1 MIMKHKTQQRK
12 QVANHQKTGDL
23 FGRSRL
29 HPSRVPRFKKFFQ
42 KLDQTTANPRGSAA
56 NHNNHHHGHDH
67 PEHDHSHHDDPILNN
82 FDHEHKT
89 EASRSDHANI
99 LKEMDQI
106 APQPMIPATDLS
118 RCEALPNHDID
129 GSEYFVSAGSQGESC
144 PPMTWSEATD
154 FCQANLMSIV
164 SLGKSV
170 DPVTA
175 QEILNITN
183 KFANMDGFWTGGYVT
198 HPENIRVSNS
208 VVWSSISRETEL
220 VVPGQG
226 HFSPTGET
234 GQPQPDNWA
243 FAASFGDPYQMEHCL
258 AVLNNKY
265 GDGSK
270 LHDLNCNIKLP
281 VVCQALKID
290 AMDSSMMLL

>member
-1 MIMKHKTQQRK
+1 M
-12 QVANHQKTGDL
+12 N
-23 FGRSRL
+23 
-29 HPSRVPRFKKFFQ
+29 
-42 KLDQTTANPRGSAA
+42 
-56 NHNNHHHGHDH
+56 
-67 PEHDHSHHDDPILNN
+67 
-82 FDHEHKT
+82 
-89 EASRSDHANI
+89 DHANI
-99 LKEMDQI
+99 LKEMGQI
-106 APQPMIPATDLS
+106 PPRPMIPATDLS
-118 RCEALPNHDID
+118 RCEALPNLDID
-129 GSEYFVSAGSQGESC
+129 GSEYFVSAGQGAESC
-144 PPMTWSEATD
+144 PPMTWSEASD

-183 KFANMDGFWTGGYVT
+183 KFANMEGFWTGGYVT
-198 HPENIRVSNS
+198 HPDNSRVSNS

-220 VVPGQG
+220 VMPGQG

-243 FAASFGDPYQMEHCL
+243 FVASSGDPYQTEHCL

-270 LHDLNCNIKLP
+270 LHDLNCNLKLP
-281 VVCQALKID
+281 VVCQALQIE